1 MCIRDSRG
9 KVLTHNYILSQIW
22 GSAQGVEA
30 ANLRVFMAAL
40 RRKIEKD
47 PGNCRFI
54 LTEIGVGYRFREAT
68 E

>member
-1 MCIRDSRG
+1 M
-9 KVLTHNYILSQIW
+9 
-22 GSAQGVEA
+22 
-30 ANLRVFMAAL
+30 ANQNNNKGGQQPLRVFMAAL